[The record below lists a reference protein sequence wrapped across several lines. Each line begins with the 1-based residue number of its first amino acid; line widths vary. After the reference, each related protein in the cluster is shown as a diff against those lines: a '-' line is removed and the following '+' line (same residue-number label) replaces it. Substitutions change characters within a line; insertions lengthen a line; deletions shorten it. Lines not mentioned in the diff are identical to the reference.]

1 MQGLLP
7 NTQCSPLASFTR
19 GQLESSMSCC
29 SHIIPKHI
37 KDSNRLLSSIWF
49 IFQHYSVQVYTAS
62 TEMGAKD
69 QKPPHS
75 LDLNP
80 LYEQWYWRPI
90 TSSKLHSTWSRWHHF
105 M

>member
-1 MQGLLP
+1 MEGLLP
-7 NTQCSPLASFTR
+7 NTQWSRLASFTR

-29 SHIIPKHI
+29 SHIIHKHI
-37 KDSNRLLSSIWF
+37 KHSNRLLSSIWF

-69 QKPPHS
+69 QKPPYS
-75 LDLNP
+75 PDLSP
-80 LYEQWYWRPI
+80 LYRNWCWRPI
-90 TSSKLHSTWSRWHHF
+90 TNSRLHSTWSRWQQF